1 MSDKDYIF
9 KEDGTF
15 IIKNYNKKFAFS
27 NFLPG
32 IAGLYGIPLW
42 VFYVNRNQGIISF
55 GIKDKDHSFLE
66 FFPANKAFLLVESIG
81 FRTFLKINGK
91 VYEPF
96 KISTFNR
103 EEEMRIRSS
112 SFEIFER
119 NLNLGLEITVKY
131 FTLPNSPLGALIR
144 KLSIKNI
151 SSSDINL
158 EALDG
163 LCKVIPFG
171 TANLFLKD
179 LSRTV
184 EAWMRAYIKDNI
196 AFFRLIVDP
205 KDTSKT
211 RYIEGANFNYSFL
224 YDENKKVFPQLIID
238 PEIIFSYNLS
248 FTSPVMFLNEKFTP
262 QKKEVLMGKTPS
274 SFSYFLCNIKPQ
286 EEKRFYSIFGASFKE
301 NIILDF
307 IKNIDRDF
315 IEKKEIE
322 NENLIEEIK
331 NNAFCVSDI
340 NLFNHYISCSYL
352 DNVLRGG
359 FPFRFD
365 TKEIYYV
372 FSRKHGDLERD
383 YNKFKLLPSYFSE
396 GEANYRDINQNRRID
411 LFFNPFLYKK
421 NVVYFLNFIK
431 IDGYNPLV
439 IKGEKLFLSKKDAL
453 NILEEFDIKKD
464 DKIIKL
470 LVDGF
475 YLGEFFKYL
484 KEIGILLKN
493 PKEVADKLLKLS
505 NKEPVANF
513 GEGYWIDHWHYNLD
527 LIENFLY
534 FYPDKVKD
542 LVLTPEYCFWDDE
555 YKVVDRKKRY
565 VLKDNEILQLNSVEA
580 DNLKKPLIDKRK
592 RYKNFLRKKDNT
604 IYKTNLIEKLL
615 SLILNKIATFDLD
628 GIGIDMEADKPG
640 WCDSLNGLPA
650 IFGSSVCET
659 FQLKRACNLVLD
671 LIDKLKED
679 IELSKEILSFLNSL
693 DKLVSQYLS
702 SKDKRRDFIFWD
714 KANCIKEDFR
724 KNTFFC
730 ISGKKEKV
738 SFLKIKRFLENVI
751 KKIDIGIK
759 KAKIKGVYYTYF
771 MREIKKYKVIRN
783 GIKIL
788 DYNTKPLNI
797 FLEANVDGLNVQ
809 KEKDIYFAIKNSEL
823 FDRELKMY
831 RLNANL
837 EKEPLTIGRSRIF
850 PRGWLENESIWLH
863 MEYKYLLAT
872 LKAGLY
878 KEFYNDFYNCAV
890 CFLKPE
896 IYGRNPVENSSFIV
910 SSANEDKNLWG
921 KGFVARLS
929 GSTVEILNIW
939 MILCLGNRP
948 FFVDENNKFCI
959 KFSPILESK
968 LFTKDKRVINFKN
981 KEVILEEN
989 TFSFSL
995 FSSILVTYHNPKRLD
1010 TFFSSSKI
1018 EKIVIK
1024 DNNESF
1030 VINSDIIQ
1038 EPLSLKIREKKVDFI
1053 DIYLG

>member
-1 MSDKDYIF
+1 MGKDYIF

-15 IIKNYNKKFAFS
+15 IIKNYNKKFTFS

-32 IAGLYGIPLW
+32 IAGLYGIPFW

-66 FFPANKAFLLVESIG
+66 FFPANKAYSLVEFIG
-81 FRTFLKINGK
+81 FRTFLKINRK
-91 VYEPF
+91 FYEPF
-96 KISTFNR
+96 KISHSNK
-103 EEEMRIRSS
+103 EEEMRIKSS

-119 NLNLGLEITVKY
+119 NNDLGLEISVKY
-131 FTLPNSPLGALIR
+131 FTLPNSPIGALIR
-144 KLSIKNI
+144 VLSIKNI

-158 EALDG
+158 DVLDG
-163 LCKVIPFG
+163 LCRVIPFG
-171 TANLFLKD
+171 TANIFLKD

-184 EAWMRAYIKDNI
+184 EAWMRSYIKDNI
-196 AFFRLIVDP
+196 AFFKLIVDP

-211 RYIEGANFNYSFL
+211 KYIEGANFNYSFL
-224 YDENKKVFPQLIID
+224 YDGNKKVFPQLIID

-248 FTSPVMFLNEKFTP
+248 FVSPVMFLEEKFIP
-262 QKKEVLMGKTPS
+262 AKKEVLLGKTPS
-274 SFSYFLCNIKPQ
+274 SFSHFVWSIKPQ

-307 IKNIDRDF
+307 TKNIDRDF

-396 GEANYRDINQNRRID
+396 GEANYRDVNQNRRID

-470 LVDGF
+470 LIDGF

-484 KEIGILLKN
+484 KEIGILLNN
-493 PKEVADKLLKLS
+493 PKEVAERLLKFS

-513 GEGYWIDHWHYNLD
+513 GEGYWIDHWYYNLD

-555 YKVVDRKKRY
+555 YRVVDRKKRY

-580 DNLKKPLIDKRK
+580 DNLKKSLIDKRK

-615 SLILNKIATFDLD
+615 SLILNKLATFDLD
-628 GIGIDMEADKPG
+628 GIGIEMEADKPG

-650 IFGSSVCET
+650 IFGSSVCEV

-693 DKLVSQYLS
+693 DKLVSQYLF
-702 SKDKRRDFIFWD
+702 SKDKERDFIFWD

-730 ISGKKEKV
+730 ISGKKEKI
-738 SFLKIKRFLENVI
+738 SFLKLKKFLENVI
-751 KKIDIGIK
+751 EKIDISIK
-759 KAKIKGVYYTYF
+759 KSKRDNGLYYTYF
-771 MREIKKYKVIRN
+771 MGEIKKYKVTKN

-788 DYNTKPLNI
+788 SFKTKVLPV
-797 FLEANVDGLNVQ
+797 FLEANVSALSIQ
-809 KEKDIYFAIKNSEL
+809 KEQDVYFSIKKSEL

-837 EKEPLTIGRSRIF
+837 EKEPLEIGRSRIF

-878 KEFYNDFYNCAV
+878 KEFYEDFYNCAI

-896 IYGRNPVENSSFIV
+896 IYGRSPVENSSFIV

-929 GSTVEILNIW
+929 GSTVELLNIW
-939 MILCLGNRP
+939 MILCLGYRP
-948 FFVDENNKFCI
+948 FFIDKNNKLYI

-968 LFTKDKRVINFKN
+968 LFTKEKKVINFKN
-981 KEVILEEN
+981 RKITLEEN
-989 TFSFSL
+989 TFTFSL
-995 FSSILVTYHNPKRLD
+995 FSSILITYHNPKRID
-1010 TFFSSSKI
+1010 TFCDSCRI
-1018 EKIVIK
+1018 EKIIIKK
-1024 DNNESF
+1024 DNKTLI
-1030 VINSDIIQ
+1030 INSEVIS
-1038 EPLSLKIREKKVDFI
+1038 EPLSLEIRNKKVDFI